1 MRNSSDSSKVISVT
15 RWFGYFT
22 GSGLMLDR
30 VE

>member
-1 MRNSSDSSKVISVT
+1 MRDSNVSSRVMIVT

>member
-1 MRNSSDSSKVISVT
+1 MRNSNVSSKVITVA
-15 RWFGYFT
+15 RWFSYFT